1 VKSDVPLFVYLL
13 IARFQFL
20 SQIFQA
26 VKHAEEEKNIVREE
40 KKRKAREERA
50 KAVAEAQLK
59 AQQIAYETAKL
70 QAQQGGAVGAK
81 SNTGLYVGLGLG
93 GAVILG
99 LVVYFAVKK

>member
-1 VKSDVPLFVYLL
+1 MSAFGDFLKSDSGGKLFGSILGLGGGLVMSN
-13 IARFQFL
+13 Q
-20 SQIFQA
+20 
-26 VKHAEEEKNIVREE
+26 EKQ
-40 KKRKAREERA
+40 RA
-50 KAVAEAQLK
+50 KKQGNDAKAIAEAQLK

-70 QAQQGGAVGAK
+70 QAQQGGGGAK

>member
-1 VKSDVPLFVYLL
+1 MSLFGD
-13 IARFQFL
+13 FL
-20 SQIFQA
+20 KTDAGGKILGSVVGLGGGLVMSNQ
-26 VKHAEEEKNIVREE
+26 EKQRA
-40 KKRKAREERA
+40 KKQGNDA

-99 LVVYFAVKK
+99 LVAYFAVKK

>member
-1 VKSDVPLFVYLL
+1 MSLFGDFIKTSGGSEAIAGLL
-13 IARFQFL
+13 GLGGGLVMSNQQKQNA
-20 SQIFQA
+20 
-26 VKHAEEEKNIVREE
+26 
-40 KKRKAREERA
+40 KKQSNDA
-50 KAVAEAQLK
+50 KAIAEAQLK

-70 QAQQGGAVGAK
+70 QVQQGGASGAK

>member
-1 VKSDVPLFVYLL
+1 MSLFGDFIKTSGGSQAIAGLL
-13 IARFQFL
+13 GLGGGLVMSNQQKQNA
-20 SQIFQA
+20 
-26 VKHAEEEKNIVREE
+26 
-40 KKRKAREERA
+40 KKQSNDA
-50 KAVAEAQLK
+50 KAIAEAQLK